1 MMSEMADLGGWA
13 WLGAGLL
20 LLILEAIV
28 PGVFLLW
35 FGFAAAVVGAV
46 VLMFDISLPWQLALF
61 GAAAIASLVLAK
73 LVFRYGETVSDDGG
87 MNVRSAGYVGK
98 IYVVEQPI
106 SNGRGKIRIGDSL
119 WIAEGPDLDKGTRVR
134 VTAVHGT
141 VLKVEPV

>member
-141 VLKVEPV
+141 VLKVEPA

>member
-1 MMSEMADLGGWA
+1 MADLGGWA

-141 VLKVEPV
+141 VLKVEPA